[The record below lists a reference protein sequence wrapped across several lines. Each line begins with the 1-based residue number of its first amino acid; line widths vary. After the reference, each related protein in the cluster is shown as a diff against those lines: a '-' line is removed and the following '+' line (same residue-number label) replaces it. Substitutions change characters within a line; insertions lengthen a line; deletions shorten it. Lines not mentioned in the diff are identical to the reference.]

1 MAPADPLGERARDA
15 VFVQPFNAKRKT
27 AHGARDAPLGNLAAP
42 RQKAG
47 KGTPKREF
55 RVFSIYETRT
65 RFSCAITCLLH
76 SDEWFDRVHE
86 DDIDRL
92 KTMLDAYLNNDTA
105 SFAVEYRAKHFND
118 GYRWMLIRGLAV
130 RDNDGTAYR
139 IAGSQTDITE
149 KKLLELIPN
158 QSNIKKF
165 NHLLRIAVNKKLI
178 SISLRPRLT
187 PSNNFQCQ
195 LVNFQRVNARVKNL
209 HYKKILSL
217 QKNIDMQKK
226 EILFYS
232 KKNILE
238 GSTTNLIMI
247 KNNQMILPKGNYYK
261 GITMNYFLKKFK
273 NKCIFKS
280 ITFSDLMSSDEIVLV
295 GSGKGVVKVSSIPQ
309 IKWFSSSSKM
319 FKRLFLI
326 YEAELKL

>member
-1 MAPADPLGERARDA
+1 MYDHLWGSKG
-15 VFVQPFNAKRKT
+15 VFTTV
-27 AHGARDAPLGNLAAP
+27 
-42 RQKAG
+42 
-47 KGTPKREF
+47 
-55 RVFSIYETRT
+55 RVFGKSPRYI
-65 RFSCAITCLLH
+65 F
-76 SDEWFDRVHE
+76 
-86 DDIDRL
+86 L
-92 KTMLDAYLNNDTA
+92 KDHLSQLNKSLKKLNIK
-105 SFAVEYRAKHFND
+105 FI
-118 GYRWMLIRGLAV
+118 L
-130 RDNDGTAYR
+130 
-139 IAGSQTDITE
+139 TE
-149 KKLLELIPN
+149 KKLFKLIPN
-158 QSNIKKF
+158 QLNIKKF
-165 NHLLRIAVNKKLI
+165 DHLLRIAVKQNLI

-195 LVNFQRVNARVKNL
+195 LVNYQRTNAKVKNL

-247 KNNQMILPKGNYYK
+247 KNNQMIVPKGNYYK

-273 NKCIFKS
+273 NKYIFKL
-280 ITFSDLMSSDEIVLV
+280 INFSELMSADEIVLV

-319 FKRLFLI
+319 FKRLSSI